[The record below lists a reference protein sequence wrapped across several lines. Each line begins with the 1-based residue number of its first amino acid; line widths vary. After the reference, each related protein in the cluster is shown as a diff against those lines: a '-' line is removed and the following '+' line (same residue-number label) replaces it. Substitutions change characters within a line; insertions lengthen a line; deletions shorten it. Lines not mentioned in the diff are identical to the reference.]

1 MSNISRQCLFLLDS
15 VYLWNTCCDV
25 IKGTQCSTLSTVT
38 VNNEQCVVGTTVL
51 CNVCKQ
57 TSRDGGTHT
66 TAQVDE
72 PNNRACAVLRACSQ
86 GCARTTRH
94 TPTHN
99 KTKEERRG
107 KNRRE
112 RKRNKR
118 VVLDGGG
125 ARLADAATR
134 HHLTPTNKEEK
145 NRRTA
150 VSRTST
156 REHKQF
162 RKQVLARAQ
171 AMGITHC
178 PACGVKLQYNNNGQR
193 KPNSAEADHIIPA
206 SLGGTNHP
214 DNGRVLCAKCN
225 SRRGNGRHGKGR
237 ARHYQKNENER
248 DRLPIAVMPTQHS
261 DTW

>member
-1 MSNISRQCLFLLDS
+1 M
-15 VYLWNTCCDV
+15 
-25 IKGTQCSTLSTVT
+25 
-38 VNNEQCVVGTTVL
+38 
-51 CNVCKQ
+51 
-57 TSRDGGTHT
+57 
-66 TAQVDE
+66 
-72 PNNRACAVLRACSQ
+72 LRACSQ
-86 GCARTTRH
+86 GCARTTQH
-94 TPTHN
+94 TPFHKRT
-99 KTKEERRG
+99 KTRKENE
-107 KNRRE
+107 E
-112 RKRNKR
+112 QR

-134 HHLTPTNKEEK
+134 HHLTQTHTNTEER
-145 NRRTA
+145 NA

-156 REHKQF
+156 KEHKQF

-178 PACGVKLQYNNNGQR
+178 PACGIKLQYNNNGQR

-225 SRRGNGRHGKGR
+225 SRRGNGRRGKGR
-237 ARHYQKNENER
+237 ARHYQKNEDER
-248 DRLPIAVMPTQHS
+248 DRLPIAVMPTRHT

>member
-1 MSNISRQCLFLLDS
+1 M
-15 VYLWNTCCDV
+15 
-25 IKGTQCSTLSTVT
+25 
-38 VNNEQCVVGTTVL
+38 NNKHCVVVE
-51 CNVCKQ
+51 V
-57 TSRDGGTHT
+57 THT
-66 TAQVDE
+66 THGRHTQNTKGRVLCYV
-72 PNNRACAVLRACSQ
+72 RARRA
-86 GCARTTRH
+86 ARALHNTRH
-94 TPTHN
+94 STN
-99 KTKEERRG
+99 K
-107 KNRRE
+107 E
-112 RKRNKR
+112 RKTRGRKR

-134 HHLTPTNKEEK
+134 HHLTQTTHTQTKEER
-145 NRRTA
+145 NA
-150 VSRTST
+150 MSRTST
-156 REHKQF
+156 REHRQF

-171 AMGITHC
+171 TLGITHC

-193 KPNSAEADHIIPA
+193 KPNSAEADHIIPS

-237 ARHYQKNENER
+237 ARHYQKNEDER

>member
-1 MSNISRQCLFLLDS
+1 M
-15 VYLWNTCCDV
+15 
-25 IKGTQCSTLSTVT
+25 
-38 VNNEQCVVGTTVL
+38 
-51 CNVCKQ
+51 
-57 TSRDGGTHT
+57 
-66 TAQVDE
+66 
-72 PNNRACAVLRACSQ
+72 LRTCSQ
-86 GCARTTRH
+86 SCARATQH
-94 TPTHN
+94 TPFH
-99 KTKEERRG
+99 KK
-107 KNRRE
+107 RRE
-112 RKRNKR
+112 RKAKKREQR

-134 HHLTPTNKEEK
+134 HHPTQTQKG
-145 NRRTA
+145 RRNA

-178 PACGVKLQYNNNGQR
+178 PACGIKLQYNNNGQR

-206 SLGGTNHP
+206 SLGGSNHP

-237 ARHYQKNENER
+237 ARHYQKNEEER
-248 DRLPIAVMPTQHS
+248 DRLPVAVMPTQHS
-261 DTW
+261 NTW

>member
-1 MSNISRQCLFLLDS
+1 M
-15 VYLWNTCCDV
+15 VV
-25 IKGTQCSTLSTVT
+25 
-38 VNNEQCVVGTTVL
+38 VNSEQCVVGTTSHVMVYTHHTCQSRQTQKQQGDCRVTCVL
-51 CNVCKQ
+51 AWL
-57 TSRDGGTHT
+57 RAHYT
-66 TAQVDE
+66 TAAIPKQRKAKRE
-72 PNNRACAVLRACSQ
+72 
-86 GCARTTRH
+86 
-94 TPTHN
+94 
-99 KTKEERRG
+99 KKE
-107 KNRRE
+107 RE
-112 RKRNKR
+112 ENR

-134 HHLTPTNKEEK
+134 HHLTQTTREKREEQ
-145 NRRTA
+145 RGGRT

-178 PACGVKLQYNNNGQR
+178 PACGVKLQYHNDGQR

-225 SRRGNGRHGKGR
+225 SRRGNGRGGKGR

-248 DRLPIAVMPTQHS
+248 DRLPVAVMPTEHS

>member
-1 MSNISRQCLFLLDS
+1 M
-15 VYLWNTCCDV
+15 
-25 IKGTQCSTLSTVT
+25 
-38 VNNEQCVVGTTVL
+38 
-51 CNVCKQ
+51 
-57 TSRDGGTHT
+57 
-66 TAQVDE
+66 
-72 PNNRACAVLRACSQ
+72 RARKAARALHD
-86 GCARTTRH
+86 TRH
-94 TPTHN
+94 SNT
-99 KTKEERRG
+99 KKSEEEKREEKEEI
-107 KNRRE
+107 KNKQE
-112 RKRNKR
+112 RTER

-134 HHLTPTNKEEK
+134 HHLTQTTRREEQK
-145 NRRTA
+145 GGNT

-156 REHKQF
+156 KEHKQF

-178 PACGVKLQYNNNGQR
+178 PACGTKLQYHNDGQR

-206 SLGGTNHP
+206 SLGGTNHV

-237 ARHYQKNENER
+237 ARHYQKNQDER
-248 DRLPIAVMPTQHS
+248 DRLPVAVMPTEHT

>member
-1 MSNISRQCLFLLDS
+1 MVEVTHSALSRQ
-15 VYLWNTCCDV
+15 
-25 IKGTQCSTLSTVT
+25 TQ
-38 VNNEQCVVGTTVL
+38 NMRRVL
-51 CNVCKQ
+51 CYV
-57 TSRDGGTHT
+57 
-66 TAQVDE
+66 
-72 PNNRACAVLRACSQ
+72 RARRA
-86 GCARTTRH
+86 ARALHNTRQ
-94 TPTHN
+94 PTN
-99 KTKEERRG
+99 KKRRRARKKEQ
-107 KNRRE
+107 RE
-112 RKRNKR
+112 QR

-134 HHLTPTNKEEK
+134 HRLTPTQANNTHKQKKE
-145 NRRTA
+145 RTT

-171 AMGITHC
+171 QIGITHC

-206 SLGGTNHP
+206 SLGGSNHP

-225 SRRGNGRHGKGR
+225 SRRGNGRGGKGR
-237 ARHYQKNENER
+237 ARHYQKNEDER
-248 DRLPIAVMPTQHS
+248 DRLPIAVMPTRHT

>member
-1 MSNISRQCLFLLDS
+1 M
-15 VYLWNTCCDV
+15 
-25 IKGTQCSTLSTVT
+25 
-38 VNNEQCVVGTTVL
+38 
-51 CNVCKQ
+51 
-57 TSRDGGTHT
+57 
-66 TAQVDE
+66 
-72 PNNRACAVLRACSQ
+72 LRACSQ
-86 GCARTTRH
+86 SCARTTRH
-94 TPTHN
+94 PPFQ
-99 KTKEERRG
+99 KRKEEEKRG
-107 KNRRE
+107 EKENRE
-112 RKRNKR
+112 R

-134 HHLTPTNKEEK
+134 HHLTPTQTNK
-145 NRRTA
+145 RRRRGGRT

-178 PACGVKLQYNNNGQR
+178 PACGVKLQYTNNGQR

-206 SLGGTNHP
+206 SLGGSNHP

-225 SRRGNGRHGKGR
+225 SRRGNGKHGKGR
-237 ARHYQKNENER
+237 TRHYQKNEDER

>member
-1 MSNISRQCLFLLDS
+1 MSCY
-15 VYLWNTCCDV
+15 V
-25 IKGTQCSTLSTVT
+25 
-38 VNNEQCVVGTTVL
+38 
-51 CNVCKQ
+51 
-57 TSRDGGTHT
+57 
-66 TAQVDE
+66 
-72 PNNRACAVLRACSQ
+72 RARRA
-86 GCARTTRH
+86 ARALHDTRH
-94 TPTHN
+94 ST
-99 KTKEERRG
+99 R
-107 KNRRE
+107 RRE
-112 RKRNKR
+112 RKTRKKGREQRGRERKKR

-134 HHLTPTNKEEK
+134 HHLTPTQKG
-145 NRRTA
+145 RRNA

-156 REHKQF
+156 KEHKQF

-178 PACGVKLQYNNNGQR
+178 PACGTKLQYNNNGQR

-206 SLGGTNHP
+206 SLGGSNHP

-237 ARHYQKNENER
+237 ARHYQKNEDER

>member
-1 MSNISRQCLFLLDS
+1 M
-15 VYLWNTCCDV
+15 
-25 IKGTQCSTLSTVT
+25 GA
-38 VNNEQCVVGTTVL
+38 
-51 CNVCKQ
+51 
-57 TSRDGGTHT
+57 THT
-66 TAQVDE
+66 ARTIKHTNPETQGG
-72 PNNRACAVLRACSQ
+72 ACCVTCVLAGLRA
-86 GCARTTRH
+86 H
-94 TPTHN
+94 YTHAPFH
-99 KTKEERRG
+99 KQK
-107 KNRRE
+107 KK
-112 RKRNKR
+112 KRKR

-134 HHLTPTNKEEK
+134 HHLTQHNSTHTNMEEG
-145 NRRTA
+145 NA

-171 AMGITHC
+171 QIGITHC
-178 PACGVKLQYNNNGQR
+178 PACGVKLQYTNNGER

-206 SLGGTNHP
+206 SLGGSNHP

-237 ARHYQKNENER
+237 ARHYRKNEDER
-248 DRLPIAVMPTQHS
+248 DRLPIAVMPTQHT